1 MRDVFSR
8 YRKEVGELHLT
19 DEEKDRIA
27 ERIDARL
34 DEEENLGEARK
45 VGASK
50 TRRPPL
56 HAIRGRNNS
65 LRRAAAAI
73 VVLSVLMASTAA
85 VHAATGGKPA
95 VSAIE
100 DVFYGAPADTEIV
113 GDIGKPVGASST
125 DAGIRITC
133 DSLLGDANNVA
144 VIYTLEREDGA
155 SLESIA
161 QKNADGKYPISFIGS
176 SGVEVDGVEAEE
188 GAGYFYDS
196 EPGDG
201 KIQYVQLQHLR
212 TQDGD
217 SLVGKSA
224 RVTLQGLQAVN
235 SEDDGATHLL
245 ASGTWSFRFKLAYR
259 DTTSVY
265 TCNKRASFGE
275 KEILVEQVR
284 VSPLAIE
291 VVYSGNYDWVELRD
305 IPISVQ
311 YRDGDSW
318 QAESFSVHSKKGSDE
333 YTLTKSFFLDRVV
346 GEEAISSVTIGGL
359 TLDLR

>member
-1 MRDVFSR
+1 MRDVFNR
-8 YRKEVGELHLT
+8 YRKEIGELHLT
-19 DEEKDRIA
+19 DEEKGRIA

-34 DEEENLGEARK
+34 DEEENLGEVRK
-45 VGASK
+45 VDAPK

-56 HAIRGRNNS
+56 RAIRGRKNS

-73 VVLSVLMASTAA
+73 VVLSVLVASTAA
-85 VHAATGGKPA
+85 VHAMTGGKPA

-144 VIYTLEREDGA
+144 IIYTLEREDGA

-161 QKNADGKYPISFIGS
+161 QKNADGKYPISFSGS
-176 SGVEVDGVEAEE
+176 SGLEVDGVETEE

-212 TQDGD
+212 TRDGD

-224 RVTLQGLQAVN
+224 CVTLQGLQAVN
-235 SEDDGATHLL
+235 SEDDGATRLL
-245 ASGTWSFRFKLAYR
+245 ASGTWSFKFKLAYR
-259 DTTSVY
+259 DATSVY
-265 TCNKRASFGE
+265 TCDERASFGE
-275 KEILVEQVR
+275 KEVLVEQVR

-291 VVYSGNYDWVELRD
+291 VVYSGSDDWVELRD

-318 QAESFSVHSKKGSDE
+318 QAESFSVHSKKDSDE

-346 GEEAISSVTIGGL
+346 GEEAISSVTIGDL

>member
-1 MRDVFSR
+1 MRDVFSV
-8 YRKEVGELHLT
+8 YRKEIGELHLT
-19 DEEKDRIA
+19 DKEKDRIA

-45 VGASK
+45 VDASK

-56 HAIRGRNNS
+56 RAIRGRNNS

-73 VVLSVLMASTAA
+73 VVLSVLVASTAA
-85 VHAATGGKPA
+85 VHATTGGKPA

-125 DAGIRITC
+125 DDGIRITC
-133 DSLLGDANNVA
+133 DSLLGDANNIA

-155 SLESIA
+155 SLEGIA
-161 QKNADGKYPISFIGS
+161 QKNADGKYPISFSGS
-176 SGVEVDGVEAEE
+176 SGLEVDGVEAEE

-212 TQDGD
+212 TRGGD

-224 RVTLQGLQAVN
+224 HVTLQGLQAVN
-235 SEDDGATHLL
+235 SEDDGAVRLL

-259 DTTSVY
+259 DTTRVY
-265 TCNKRASFGE
+265 TCDERASYGE

-291 VVYSGNYDWVELRD
+291 VVYSGSNDWVELRD
-305 IPISVQ
+305 IPISVK

-333 YTLTKSFFLDRVV
+333 YTLTKSFFLDRIVD
-346 GEEAISSVTIGGL
+346 EEAISSVTIGSL
-359 TLDLR
+359 TFDLR